1 MCSFFPAGHG
11 ACGVRKAAFRKDMLM
26 AGAPRRFPAE
36 PWQRPF
42 PKRDAQKKRCAGASS
57 EKEAYSA
64 SGPVMAPVTA
74 EAAATQGLE
83 R

>member
-26 AGAPRRFPAE
+26 AKRSAKIPGGTLAEALYEARRA
-36 PWQRPF
+36 
-42 PKRDAQKKRCAGASS
+42 KKRCAGASS